1 MVLERSRKRYQP
13 TQQFS
18 QPPEST
24 QWIEELLESPNI
36 EQLLKEA
43 KETILMYESWENE
56 FIARSIEN

>member
-1 MVLERSRKRYQP
+1 MERSRKRCRA

-18 QPPEST
+18 QSPEST
-24 QWIEELLESPNI
+24 QWIEELSESANI